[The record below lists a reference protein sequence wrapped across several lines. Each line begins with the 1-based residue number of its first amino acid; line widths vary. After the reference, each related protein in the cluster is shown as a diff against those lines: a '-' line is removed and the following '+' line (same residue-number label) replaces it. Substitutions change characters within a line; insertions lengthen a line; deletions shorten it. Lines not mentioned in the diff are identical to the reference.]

1 MKSPL
6 VCRFALPLLIALVT
20 WSPSPVAAQ
29 GGLPMA
35 VARGAP
41 DFITSIEREVSV
53 VVSITTT
60 PRAPH
65 SDLGLLPD
73 GAAMAVQ
80 RPGVAREPWAGA
92 QRPEQERGGLASG
105 FIIGSDGEI
114 LTNAHAVA
122 DVDRAIVR
130 LADGRQFIG
139 KVMGLDRT
147 TDVALLKIEAHGLPV
162 AAIGN
167 SARLARGEWVV
178 AIGSPFGLDR
188 SATAGIVSA
197 SQRFL
202 AGSAV
207 PLIQTDVAINP
218 GSSGGPLFNLRG
230 EVVGINSMIFS
241 RTGGYMGVSFA
252 VPIDVA
258 MKIADDLR
266 SFGRVSRGQ
275 LGAKIQEVTPDLAR
289 SFGLRAASGALV
301 LRVVPASP
309 AERSGLRSGD
319 IVMGVDSCTDAGYV
333 QLQQEVAAARAGQ
346 KLTLNVWRRGSML
359 RVVLTV
365 AEAPGDLPAPPER
378 AATGRDERLGLNLG
392 ELPAAR
398 RERLGLDGGLPVLEA
413 HGVASH
419 GGVQAD
425 DVIVAVGDR
434 PVRNVAEFDAALAAV
449 PTERPVA
456 LLVLR
461 DGILAYLAIDRGH

>member
-1 MKSPL
+1 MKTCS
-6 VCRFALPLLIALVT
+6 VNRRVLPLLIAVVALSSGPGTAQGQTAMVDARGG
-20 WSPSPVAAQ
+20 PDFVSPV
-29 GGLPMA
+29 
-35 VARGAP
+35 R
-41 DFITSIEREVSV
+41 REESV
-53 VVSITTT
+53 VVSLTTT
-60 PRAPH
+60 RKARD
-65 SDLGLLPD
+65 SDFGFVPD
-73 GAAMAVQ
+73 SFTVPVQ
-80 RPGVAREPWAGA
+80 RPGAPHEPGARAR
-92 QRPEQERGGLASG
+92 RPEQERGLASG
-105 FIIGSDGEI
+105 FIISSDGEI

-130 LADGRQFIG
+130 LADGRQFSG
-139 KVMGLDRT
+139 KVLGLDRT
-147 TDVALLKIEAHGLPV
+147 TDVALVKIEAHGLPA
-162 AAIGN
+162 AAIGH

-178 AIGSPFGLDR
+178 AIGSPFGLDN

-202 AGSAV
+202 PGSAV

-241 RTGGYMGVSFA
+241 RSGGYMGVSFS
-252 VPIDVA
+252 VPIDLA

-266 SFGRVSRGQ
+266 SSGRVSRGQ

-289 SFGLRAASGALV
+289 SFGLQAASGALV

-309 AERSGLRSGD
+309 AERGGLRSGD
-319 IVMGVDSCTDAGYV
+319 IVMGIDTCTNASYV

-346 KLTLNVWRRGSML
+346 RLTLNVWRRGSMQ

-365 AEAPGDLPAPPER
+365 GEAPADLPVRPDGAPHR
-378 AATGRDERLGLNLG
+378 HDERLGLNLG
-392 ELPAAR
+392 ELAAAR
-398 RERLGLDGGLPVLEA
+398 RAKLGLDSGLPVLEA
-413 HGVASH
+413 HGAALQ

-425 DVIVAVGDR
+425 DVIIAVGDR
-434 PVRNVAEFDAALAAV
+434 PVRNIGDFDAALAAV
-449 PTERPVA
+449 PSERPVA

-461 DGILAYLAIDRGH
+461 DGILAYLAIDQGH